1 MTPDKEELRKT
12 RQVSYV
18 RSFRLEEKVC
28 PQCSTTFTEIVN
40 QVYCSKPCQKKADY
54 ERHAEQ
60 YRAKRREKYE
70 RQKAE
75 KLKTAKPVTKKQANA

>member
-1 MTPDKEELRKT
+1 MASGKEEFRET
-12 RQVSYV
+12 RPISYV
-18 RSFRLEEKVC
+18 RKLRLEEKVC
-28 PQCSTTFTEIVN
+28 PQCGKAFTEIVN
-40 QVYCSKPCQKKADY
+40 QRYCSKPCQKKADY

-75 KLKTAKPVTKKQANA
+75 KLRN